1 MRNRWNEKLRRK
13 REKRLLTKLQ
23 KARAIEHKDTV
34 LSKPSWNRRF
44 KAVQKLRA
52 EQ

>member
-1 MRNRWNEKLRRK
+1 MSSRWNEKLRRK

-23 KARAIEHKDTV
+23 KARAIEYKDTV
-34 LSKPSWNRRF
+34 LAKPTWNRRF
-44 KAVQKLRA
+44 KAIQRLRV